1 MASPRLMSPIGC
13 LYGLSA
19 LLATVNVGCQ
29 KQAPPPPPPKPPE
42 VVVATPAA
50 RTITDFEETTG
61 RLGAVK
67 LVDMRA
73 RVSGYLENVEFT
85 DGADVEVDTPLFQ
98 IDSRPFAAA
107 VAQAQATVQQMKSR
121 LERMRRQ
128 EERLMELANK
138 KVTTAEELDLIKS
151 QRQETEAELKA
162 AIAAADIARLNLEF
176 TQIKSPISGR
186 ISRRMVDPGNLIKAD
201 DTPLATI
208 VALDP
213 IYAYFDIDERTVL
226 QMKRMM
232 AEGKLSSV
240 DEKTIPIQI
249 ALADEE
255 EFTHSGVVN
264 FMDNQ
269 LSPTTGTLR
278 LRADVENPRKL
289 LAPGMFVRVRV
300 PIGESRETLM
310 IREESLGSDQGQ
322 RFVFVVNQNDEVEYR
337 RVKTGR
343 LYQGERVID
352 EGLKAEDRVIV
363 KGLQRVRPG
372 IKVTAKP
379 FGEEQLAEK
388 NASAGSARNE
398 PKPAGAQPDP
408 KVGKSST
415 AAAH

>member
-1 MASPRLMSPIGC
+1 MATPRPAVPIAC
-13 LYGLSA
+13 LTGLFA
-19 LLATVNVGCQ
+19 LLLGLCSGCQ
-29 KQAPPPPPPKPPE
+29 KQTAAPPPAKPPE
-42 VVVATPAA
+42 VIVSCPTS
-50 RTITDFEETTG
+50 RTIIDFEETTG
-61 RLGAVK
+61 RLGAVT
-67 LVDMRA
+67 LVDVRA
-73 RVSGYLENVEFT
+73 RVSGYLDEVQFT
-85 DGADVEVDTPLFQ
+85 DGADVEKDAPLFQ
-98 IDSRPFAAA
+98 IDARPFAAA
-107 VAQAQATVQQMKSR
+107 LAQAQATVQQMNSR
-121 LERMRRQ
+121 LDRMRRQ
-128 EERLMELANK
+128 EERLVELANK
-138 KVTTAEELDLIKS
+138 KVTTAEELDLVKS

-162 AIAAADIARLNLEF
+162 AKAAADIAKLNLEF
-176 TQIKSPISGR
+176 TRIESPVAGR

-226 QMKRMM
+226 QMKRMI
-232 AEGKLSSV
+232 AEGTLSSV

-249 ALADEE
+249 SLADEE
-255 EFTHSGVVN
+255 EFTHAGVVN

-278 LRADVENPRKL
+278 LRADVQNPSKL

-322 RFVFVVNQNDEVEYR
+322 RFVFVVNENDEVEYR

-352 EGLKAEDRVIV
+352 DGLKPEDRVIV

-379 FGEEQLAEK
+379 YGEKQVAQQQAPDERSPEESQ
-388 NASAGSARNE
+388 NSAKRSA
-398 PKPAGAQPDP
+398 AQTRV
-408 KVGKSST
+408 KTSS
-415 AAAH
+415 AH